1 MNFTFKD
8 KIKAIDVD
16 FERSTE
22 AKYYPTSVFDIEY
35 EVDLYVFEYGFGGIK
50 NVKIKS
56 VSGYFRS
63 ESLIGDYEIKEVEF
77 KSDDF
82 FFKYDL
88 EDLSQSPFE
97 FWVSGLYIDLRN
109 KVIELL

>member
-16 FERSTE
+16 FERSIE

-35 EVDLYVFEYGFGGIK
+35 DVDLNVYDYGFGGIK
-50 NVKIKS
+50 DIKIKS

-63 ESLIGDYEIKEVEF
+63 ESLIADYDIKEVEF

-82 FFKYDL
+82 SLKYDL
-88 EDLSQSPFE
+88 KDLSQSPFE